1 MLTRIFTGFKR
12 YQDFMAY
19 SNFYA
24 RFYASIDK
32 IKASLGAIFR
42 YKPSL
47 IYFALIVLWQLISW
61 FQAWLI
67 RHNLTGDVLVLHYN
81 VDFGIDR
88 VGDPSSIYYYP
99 LLSLGVFLLN
109 FIILALLHKDKN
121 FKILVHFLLSAA
133 ALFCLFISIDLL
145 AVYLINFR

>member
-12 YQDFMAY
+12 YHDFMAY
-19 SNFYA
+19 SNLYA
-24 RFYASIDK
+24 RFYANVDK

-47 IYFALIVLWQLISW
+47 IYFALVVFWQLASW
-61 FQAWLI
+61 FQSWLI
-67 RHNLTGDVLVLHYN
+67 HRSLSGDVLVLHYN
-81 VDFGIDR
+81 VNFGIDR
-88 VGDPSSIYYYP
+88 VGSPTSIYYYP
-99 LLSLGVFLLN
+99 LLSLAVFLLN
-109 FIILALLHKDKN
+109 FIILAILHKDKN

-133 ALFCLFISIDLL
+133 ALFSLFISIDLL